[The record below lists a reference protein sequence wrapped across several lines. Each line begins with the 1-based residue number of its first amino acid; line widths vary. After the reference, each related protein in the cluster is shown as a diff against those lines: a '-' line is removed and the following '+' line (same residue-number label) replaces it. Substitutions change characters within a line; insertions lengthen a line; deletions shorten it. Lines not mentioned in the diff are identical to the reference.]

1 MFINK
6 ESDSS
11 LMINRKIV
19 LSVFMVLLMVGSAFF
34 VFGTNLP
41 INSTSASTDISQSS
55 YLNVQPDSSSPTAWQ
70 MPTTTMEEPGYTNGT
85 FTCGIDYTIGD
96 LNTFTGITF
105 GDLFIAKLVYGSL
118 YKTMPDGQI
127 EPWLATNY
135 TLTHVTSNNKTFDI
149 ETGKMTN
156 YSYVYTIYLRPYV
169 QWTDWS
175 NANASQTYTFSNKV
189 DYRNSTGVSFTHTY
203 TSYAPTVMKKYY
215 LQSGDVVLSWRLEAA
230 LGGWPGVVNVIPN
243 GNLSVKVFVPK
254 PTLLIQSS
262 SLQSYIL
269 PYNIW
274 VHHDFT
280 SVKGLFNYTP
290 GMSSGNGYYGWDLG
304 WNTATGSAPGLVG
317 DGPFMVVNGYGMP
330 QGGIVPNQYD
340 KFYVNPHFFA
350 QYANASSG
358 LRQYSPK
365 IYEFYQPYYSS
376 QSSMVAAFTKGQL
389 DLLPVSPSFLSL
401 VKGTPGAYIYIKPSQ
416 VFCAVR
422 INENETPLNITT
434 FRQALSYATPYQ
446 TIDGTVYDGL
456 LTPSSNTVP
465 PCNVLWYNSSS
476 PQYTYNMQKAKSMIS
491 AIPGM
496 ANSSGTL
503 TYNGKK
509 VTIQIQIAPGSETPC
524 AAEIADEM
532 STSFAALGITTVIK
546 EEAYTTMFNNIYE
559 TITGKGNFYQ
569 MAEYGQGTESGD
581 PADLCALF
589 INDAPAYFSV
599 GCTLGPYT
607 SLNFNGKHLSGQ
619 QVTTLLTNLSNE
631 LLQSDSYQQA
641 IHISKEIQTLIIEE
655 ATLINLGY
663 TTTIDAFQTNQ
674 FSNFTTENS
683 NSLFS
688 LYFTLM
694 EVNKAKTTTSVSYKY
709 NMQVQEKLTGALVEK
724 QGDSGSITYTVL
736 NKTTGLPVQGATVG
750 VSVSSIAKGLINT
763 TSNQLTTNSA
773 GQATWKYQ
781 VFSHLNLLLQ
791 TFSSSGQIINLP
803 NEEVNISATVNPPS
817 KDIHTTTASTYLN
830 IELINTREKNNLILT
845 SNYSGSSHL
854 YSGNS
859 GTIAYT
865 VKNET
870 GANVTDANI
879 TIVMSGIPGSIT
891 STAFTFNTSN
901 GNTSNFSFSI
911 PKALAQIMTTYS
923 SSGNPMYLY
932 YQEINI
938 TAVASVGN
946 QNQTGAGT
954 TYNNVFLVNPSL
966 VMLWTIG
973 NSNYTSGQKGEITF
987 TVTENGTAVSGAYV
1001 NVTSTDLNGVTVNK
1015 SKLDMI
1021 TNSAGVAVLSF
1032 KVGNATSGKGIYEK
1046 VNESIVAEASTSG
1059 NSLLPAISYV
1069 NFTVSEK
1076 VVKPSS
1082 SNYIYE
1088 IIAIIAVVIVI
1099 VAVAG
1104 VYLIRKP
1111 KIPKN

>member
-1 MFINK
+1 MINK
-6 ESDSS
+6 
-11 LMINRKIV
+11 KIV

-34 VFGTNLP
+34 VFGASVP
-41 INSTSASTDISQSS
+41 INTSSANTGISQISQ
-55 YLNVQPDSSSPTAWQ
+55 LGAQPESSSATPWQ
-70 MPTTTMEEPGYTNGT
+70 MPTTTMQEPGYTNGT
-85 FTCGIDYTIGD
+85 FTCGLDYTIGD

-105 GDLFIAKLVYGSL
+105 GDLFIYQLIYGSL
-118 YKTMPDGQI
+118 YKTMPNGQI

-149 ETGKMTN
+149 ETGSMVN
-156 YSYVYTIYLRPYV
+156 YSYVYTVNLRPYV

-175 NANASQTYTFSNKV
+175 KANASQTYTFSNKV
-189 DYRNSTGVSFTHTY
+189 DYNNATGAPFTHTY
-203 TSYAPTVMKKYY
+203 TSYSPTVMKKYY
-215 LQSGDVVLSWRLEAA
+215 LQSADVVLSWRLEAA

-269 PYNIW
+269 PYHIW

-290 GMSSGNGYYGWDLG
+290 GISSGNGYYGWDLG

-317 DGPFMVVNGYGMP
+317 DGPFMLVNGYGMP

-350 QYANASSG
+350 QYANESSG

-401 VKGTPGAYIYIKPSQ
+401 VKGTPGAYIYVKPSQ

-465 PCNVLWYNSSS
+465 PCNVLWYNSTS
-476 PQYTYNMQKAKSMIS
+476 PQYTYNLQKARAMIKS
-491 AIPGM
+491 IPGM
-496 ANSSGTL
+496 VNDSGTL
-503 TYNGKK
+503 TYDGKK
-509 VTIQIQIAPGSETPC
+509 VTIELQIAPGSETPC

-532 STSFAALGITTVIK
+532 TTSFAALGITTLVK

-569 MAEYGQGTESGD
+569 MAIYGQGTESGD

-607 SLNFNGKHLSGQ
+607 SLNFNGKHLSGH

-631 LLQSDSYQQA
+631 LLQSDSFQQA
-641 IHISKEIQTLIIEE
+641 IHISKEIQTIIIDE

-663 TTTIDAFQTNQ
+663 STTMDAFQTNQ
-674 FSNFTTENS
+674 FSNFTTESS

-694 EVNKAKTTTSVSYKY
+694 EIYKAKTTTSISYKY
-709 NMQVQEKLTGALVEK
+709 NMEIQQKLTGALVEK
-724 QGDSGSITYTVL
+724 QGDTGSITYTVI

-750 VSVSSIAKGLINT
+750 ISVSSIAKGLINT

-773 GQATWKYQ
+773 GQATWKYE
-781 VFSHLNLLLQ
+781 VFKNLNLLLQ
-791 TFSSSGQIINLP
+791 TTSSSGNIINLP
-803 NEEVNISATVNPPS
+803 DEEVNISATVNPPA
-817 KDIHTTTASTYLN
+817 KDIHTTTTSTYLN
-830 IELINTREKNNLILT
+830 IELINTNEKSNLKVT
-845 SNYSGSSHL
+845 STYSGKTHL
-854 YSGNS
+854 YAGDS
-859 GTIAYT
+859 GTYMYT
-865 VKNET
+865 VTNET
-870 GANVTDANI
+870 GTKVRDANI
-879 TIVMSGIPGSIT
+879 TVVMSGIPGSVT
-891 STAFTFNTSN
+891 SSAFTFNTST
-901 GNTSNFSFSI
+901 GNSANFTFTI
-911 PKALAQIMTTYS
+911 PTTLSKLMTTIG

-932 YQEINI
+932 YQQINI

-946 QNQTGAGT
+946 QNQTGAGY
-954 TYNNVFLVNPSL
+954 TYNNVFVMNPSL
-966 VMLWTIG
+966 VMSYKLG
-973 NSNYTSGQKGEITF
+973 SNNYTSGQTGKITF
-987 TVTENGTAVSGAYV
+987 TVTENGTPLSGAYV
-1001 NVTSTDLNGVTVNK
+1001 NITSYGLYGVRVGSSGFNMT
-1015 SKLDMI
+1015 
-1021 TNSAGVAVLSF
+1021 TNSTGVAVF
-1032 KVGNATSGKGIYEK
+1032 TFTVEDATSGSGTYVKA
-1046 VNESIVAEASTSG
+1046 NESIVAMASTSG
-1059 NSLLPAISYV
+1059 SSILPAYTYV
-1069 NFTVSEK
+1069 NYTVNEK
-1076 VVKPSS
+1076 VVKPTSS
-1082 SNYIYE
+1082 TYLYVVVGVVVAV
-1088 IIAIIAVVIVI
+1088 IAI

-1104 VYLIRKP
+1104 VFLIRKP

>member
-6 ESDSS
+6 RSDST
-11 LMINRKIV
+11 LMINKKIV

-41 INSTSASTDISQSS
+41 INTSSTNTGISQSS
-55 YLNVQPDSSSPTAWQ
+55 YLNVQPDGSSSTAWQ

-85 FTCGIDYTIGD
+85 FTCGLDCTIGD

-156 YSYVYTIYLRPYV
+156 YSYVYTIYLRPYA

-175 NANASQTYTFSNKV
+175 KANASQTYTFSNKV

-389 DLLPVSPSFLSL
+389 DLLPVTPSFLSL

-496 ANSSGTL
+496 ANNSGTL

-524 AAEIADEM
+524 AAEIANEM

-773 GQATWKYQ
+773 GQATWKYE
-781 VFSHLNLLLQ
+781 VFKNLNLLLQ
-791 TFSSSGQIINLP
+791 TTSSSGNIINLP
-803 NEEVNISATVNPPS
+803 DEEVNISATVNPPT
-817 KDIHTTTASTYLN
+817 KDIHTITTSTYLN
-830 IELINTREKNNLILT
+830 IELINTNEKNNLRVT
-845 SNYSGSSHL
+845 STYSGKTHLSAGSSGK
-854 YSGNS
+854 YM
-859 GTIAYT
+859 YT
-865 VKNET
+865 VTNST
-870 GANVTDANI
+870 GTKVKDANI
-879 TIVMSGIPGSIT
+879 TVVMSGIPGSVT
-891 STAFTFNTSN
+891 SSAFTFNTST
-901 GNTSNFSFSI
+901 GNSANFTFTI
-911 PKALAQIMTTYS
+911 PKTLSNLMTTYG
-923 SSGNPMYLY
+923 SSGNPMSLY

-946 QNQTGAGT
+946 QNQTGAGYA
-954 TYNNVFLVNPSL
+954 YNNVFVINPSL
-966 VMLWTIG
+966 VMSYNLGST
-973 NSNYTSGQKGEITF
+973 SYTSGQTGKITF
-987 TVTENGTAVSGAYV
+987 TVTENGTAVPGAYV
-1001 NVTSTDLNGVTVNK
+1001 NITSYSLSGVNVGISGYNLT
-1015 SKLDMI
+1015 
-1021 TNSAGVAVLSF
+1021 TNSAGVAVF
-1032 KVGNATSGKGIYEK
+1032 TFTVGDASSGSGSY
-1046 VNESIVAEASTSG
+1046 VTANESIVAKASTS
-1059 NSLLPAISYV
+1059 NSSVVPAYSFV
-1069 NFTVSEK
+1069 NYTVTEK

-1082 SNYIYE
+1082 SNYLYE

>member
-1 MFINK
+1 
-6 ESDSS
+6 
-11 LMINRKIV
+11 
-19 LSVFMVLLMVGSAFF
+19 
-34 VFGTNLP
+34 
-41 INSTSASTDISQSS
+41 
-55 YLNVQPDSSSPTAWQ
+55 
-70 MPTTTMEEPGYTNGT
+70 
-85 FTCGIDYTIGD
+85 
-96 LNTFTGITF
+96 
-105 GDLFIAKLVYGSL
+105 
-118 YKTMPDGQI
+118 
-127 EPWLATNY
+127 
-135 TLTHVTSNNKTFDI
+135 
-149 ETGKMTN
+149 
-156 YSYVYTIYLRPYV
+156 
-169 QWTDWS
+169 
-175 NANASQTYTFSNKV
+175 
-189 DYRNSTGVSFTHTY
+189 
-203 TSYAPTVMKKYY
+203 
-215 LQSGDVVLSWRLEAA
+215 
-230 LGGWPGVVNVIPN
+230 
-243 GNLSVKVFVPK
+243 
-254 PTLLIQSS
+254 
-262 SLQSYIL
+262 
-269 PYNIW
+269 
-274 VHHDFT
+274 
-280 SVKGLFNYTP
+280 
-290 GMSSGNGYYGWDLG
+290 
-304 WNTATGSAPGLVG
+304 
-317 DGPFMVVNGYGMP
+317 
-330 QGGIVPNQYD
+330 GIVPNQYD

-773 GQATWKYQ
+773 GQATWKYK
-781 VFSHLNLLLQ
+781 VFKNLNLLLQ
-791 TFSSSGQIINLP
+791 TTSSSGNIINLP
-803 NEEVNISATVNPPS
+803 DEEVNISATVNPPT
-817 KDIHTTTASTYLN
+817 KDIHTITTSTYLN
-830 IELINTREKNNLILT
+830 IELINTNEKNNLRVT
-845 SNYSGSSHL
+845 STYSGKTHL
-854 YSGNS
+854 YAGSSGKYM
-859 GTIAYT
+859 YT
-865 VKNET
+865 VTNST
-870 GANVTDANI
+870 GTKVKDANI
-879 TIVMSGIPGSIT
+879 TVVMSGIPGSVT
-891 STAFTFNTSN
+891 SSAFTFNTST
-901 GNTSNFSFSI
+901 GNSANFTFTI
-911 PKALAQIMTTYS
+911 PKTLSNLMTTYG
-923 SSGNPMYLY
+923 SSGNPMSLY

-946 QNQTGAGT
+946 QNQTGAGYA
-954 TYNNVFLVNPSL
+954 YNNVFVINPSL
-966 VMLWTIG
+966 VMSYNLGST
-973 NSNYTSGQKGEITF
+973 SYTSGQTGKITF

-1001 NVTSTDLNGVTVNK
+1001 NITSYSLSGVNVGISGYNLT
-1015 SKLDMI
+1015 
-1021 TNSAGVAVLSF
+1021 TNSAGVAVF
-1032 KVGNATSGKGIYEK
+1032 TFTVGDASSGSGSY
-1046 VNESIVAEASTSG
+1046 VTANESIVAKASTS
-1059 NSLLPAISYV
+1059 NSSVVPAYSFV
-1069 NFTVSEK
+1069 NYTVTEK